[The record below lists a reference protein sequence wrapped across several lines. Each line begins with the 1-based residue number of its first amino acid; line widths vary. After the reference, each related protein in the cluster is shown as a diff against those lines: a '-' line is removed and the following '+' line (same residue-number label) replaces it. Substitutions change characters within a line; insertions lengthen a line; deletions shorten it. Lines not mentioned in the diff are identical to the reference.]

1 MKIMFSRSVKK
12 KQSKNDKDKKNPS
25 SSENGENEEDY
36 KLKMSESSN
45 YVRFLQLT
53 LEGSQSDE
61 EGSPGDLDGYIEDD
75 FVGEAFLSECDADV
89 DASDRTEADEHMFEQ
104 NEDKAAE
111 EPMSEEEKERQME
124 EWKEELARVEG
135 EITTLRQVLGS
146 KVRYASELKRKM
158 GITPFQELKHDFS
171 EGIKSIQQSETYQ
184 KTNETLTNL
193 QNKITSSTAYQKTNE
208 KLHDIN
214 DKITHSSAYQKTS
227 SAVKTASEK
236 TNETVRNVASS
247 VSKKIG
253 DLRNTG
259 AFKSVEEKVGGAYA
273 NVKTSRSIE
282 NFKERL
288 GLAKV
293 TGSKSEDNFESALE
307 KETGNTD
314 ANAANGTQPSSL
326 PEEKVPL

>member
-193 QNKITSSTAYQKTNE
+193 QNKITSSTAYQKT
-208 KLHDIN
+208 
-214 DKITHSSAYQKTS
+214 S

-273 NVKTSRSIE
+273 NVK
-282 NFKERL
+282 
-288 GLAKV
+288 AKV

-307 KETGNTD
+307 KETGNMD

>member
-45 YVRFLQLT
+45 YVKFLQLT

-193 QNKITSSTAYQKTNE
+193 QNKITSSTAYQKT
-208 KLHDIN
+208 
-214 DKITHSSAYQKTS
+214 S

-273 NVKTSRSIE
+273 NVK
-282 NFKERL
+282 
-288 GLAKV
+288 AKV

-307 KETGNTD
+307 KETGNMD

>member
-45 YVRFLQLT
+45 YVKFLQLT

-75 FVGEAFLSECDADV
+75 FV
-89 DASDRTEADEHMFEQ
+89 DEHMFEQ

-307 KETGNTD
+307 KETGNMD

>member
-1 MKIMFSRSVKK
+1 MA
-12 KQSKNDKDKKNPS
+12 
-25 SSENGENEEDY
+25 
-36 KLKMSESSN
+36 
-45 YVRFLQLT
+45 
-53 LEGSQSDE
+53 
-61 EGSPGDLDGYIEDD
+61 GSPTDEKQVDLNK
-75 FVGEAFLSECDADV
+75 
-89 DASDRTEADEHMFEQ
+89 DEHMFEQ

-171 EGIKSIQQSETYQ
+171 EGLKSIQQSET
-184 KTNETLTNL
+184 
-193 QNKITSSTAYQKTNE
+193 
-208 KLHDIN
+208 
-214 DKITHSSAYQKTS
+214 YQKTS

-273 NVKTSRSIE
+273 NVK
-282 NFKERL
+282 
-288 GLAKV
+288 AKV

-307 KETGNTD
+307 KETGNMD
-314 ANAANGTQPSSL
+314 ANAANGTQPHLYPRRKFLSKSIFL
-326 PEEKVPL
+326 FM

>member
-75 FVGEAFLSECDADV
+75 FV
-89 DASDRTEADEHMFEQ
+89 DEHMFEQ

-307 KETGNTD
+307 KETGNMD

>member
-1 MKIMFSRSVKK
+1 MA
-12 KQSKNDKDKKNPS
+12 
-25 SSENGENEEDY
+25 
-36 KLKMSESSN
+36 
-45 YVRFLQLT
+45 
-53 LEGSQSDE
+53 
-61 EGSPGDLDGYIEDD
+61 GSPTDEKQVDLNK
-75 FVGEAFLSECDADV
+75 
-89 DASDRTEADEHMFEQ
+89 DEHMFEQ

-124 EWKEELARVEG
+124 EWKVELARVEG

-171 EGIKSIQQSETYQ
+171 EGIKSIQQSET
-184 KTNETLTNL
+184 
-193 QNKITSSTAYQKTNE
+193 YQKTNE

-273 NVKTSRSIE
+273 NVK
-282 NFKERL
+282 
-288 GLAKV
+288 AKV

-307 KETGNTD
+307 KETGNMD

>member
-45 YVRFLQLT
+45 YVKFLQLT

-184 KTNETLTNL
+184 KT
-193 QNKITSSTAYQKTNE
+193 
-208 KLHDIN
+208 
-214 DKITHSSAYQKTS
+214 S

-307 KETGNTD
+307 KETGNMD

>member
-1 MKIMFSRSVKK
+1 MFSRSVKK

-45 YVRFLQLT
+45 YVKFLQLT

-75 FVGEAFLSECDADV
+75 FV
-89 DASDRTEADEHMFEQ
+89 DEHMFEQ

-184 KTNETLTNL
+184 KTNE
-193 QNKITSSTAYQKTNE
+193 

-273 NVKTSRSIE
+273 NVK
-282 NFKERL
+282 
-288 GLAKV
+288 AKV

-307 KETGNTD
+307 KETGNMD

>member
-45 YVRFLQLT
+45 YVKFLQLT

-61 EGSPGDLDGYIEDD
+61 DGSPGDLDGYIEDD

-171 EGIKSIQQSETYQ
+171 EGLKSIQQSET
-184 KTNETLTNL
+184 
-193 QNKITSSTAYQKTNE
+193 YQKTNE

>member
-1 MKIMFSRSVKK
+1 MFSRSVKK

-184 KTNETLTNL
+184 KT
-193 QNKITSSTAYQKTNE
+193 
-208 KLHDIN
+208 
-214 DKITHSSAYQKTS
+214 S

-273 NVKTSRSIE
+273 NVK
-282 NFKERL
+282 
-288 GLAKV
+288 AKV

-326 PEEKVPL
+326 PEEKIPL

>member
-1 MKIMFSRSVKK
+1 MMFSSSVKK
-12 KQSKNDKDKKNPS
+12 KQSKPIKDDKEISSTESTADNDNY
-25 SSENGENEEDY
+25 N
-36 KLKMSESSN
+36 LKISESSN
-45 YVRFLQLT
+45 YVKFLQLT
-53 LEGSQSDE
+53 LEGSQSDD
-61 EGSPGDLDGYIEDD
+61 EGSHGDLDGYIEDD
-75 FVGEAFLSECDADV
+75 FILSECDADV
-89 DASDRTEADEHMFEQ
+89 DASDLTEADEHLNEE
-104 NEDKAAE
+104 NEDITA
-111 EPMSEEEKERQME
+111 PHHDSLTEEERQRQIE
-124 EWKEELARVEG
+124 EWKEELSRVEG

-146 KVRYASELKRKM
+146 KVRYASELKRKI

-214 DKITHSSAYQKTS
+214 DKITHSTAYQKTS

-247 VSKKIG
+247 VSKKMG
-253 DLRNTG
+253 ELRNTG
-259 AFKSVEEKVGGAYA
+259 AFKSMEEKVGGAYA

-282 NFKERL
+282 NFRERL
-288 GLAKV
+288 GFAKV
-293 TGSKSEDNFESALE
+293 TGSKSEDNFESALQ

-314 ANAANGTQPSSL
+314 SNAANGTQPSSL

>member
-1 MKIMFSRSVKK
+1 MFSRSVKK

-75 FVGEAFLSECDADV
+75 FV
-89 DASDRTEADEHMFEQ
+89 DEHMFEQ

-184 KTNETLTNL
+184 KT
-193 QNKITSSTAYQKTNE
+193 
-208 KLHDIN
+208 
-214 DKITHSSAYQKTS
+214 S

-273 NVKTSRSIE
+273 NVK
-282 NFKERL
+282 
-288 GLAKV
+288 AKV

>member
-193 QNKITSSTAYQKTNE
+193 QNKITSSTAYQKT
-208 KLHDIN
+208 
-214 DKITHSSAYQKTS
+214 S

>member
-193 QNKITSSTAYQKTNE
+193 QNKITSSTAYQKT
-208 KLHDIN
+208 
-214 DKITHSSAYQKTS
+214 S

-307 KETGNTD
+307 KETGNMD

>member
-45 YVRFLQLT
+45 YVKFLQLT

-193 QNKITSSTAYQKTNE
+193 QNKITSSTAYQKT
-208 KLHDIN
+208 
-214 DKITHSSAYQKTS
+214 S

-307 KETGNTD
+307 KETGNMD

>member
-1 MKIMFSRSVKK
+1 MA
-12 KQSKNDKDKKNPS
+12 
-25 SSENGENEEDY
+25 
-36 KLKMSESSN
+36 
-45 YVRFLQLT
+45 
-53 LEGSQSDE
+53 
-61 EGSPGDLDGYIEDD
+61 GSPTDEKQVDLNK
-75 FVGEAFLSECDADV
+75 
-89 DASDRTEADEHMFEQ
+89 DEHMFEQ

-171 EGIKSIQQSETYQ
+171 EGLKSIQQSET
-184 KTNETLTNL
+184 
-193 QNKITSSTAYQKTNE
+193 YQKTNE

-273 NVKTSRSIE
+273 NVK
-282 NFKERL
+282 
-288 GLAKV
+288 AKV

-307 KETGNTD
+307 KETGNMD

>member
-45 YVRFLQLT
+45 YVKFLQLT

-61 EGSPGDLDGYIEDD
+61 DGSPGDLDGYIEDD

-171 EGIKSIQQSETYQ
+171 EGLKSIQQSET
-184 KTNETLTNL
+184 
-193 QNKITSSTAYQKTNE
+193 
-208 KLHDIN
+208 
-214 DKITHSSAYQKTS
+214 YQKTS

>member
-45 YVRFLQLT
+45 YVKFLQLT

-184 KTNETLTNL
+184 KT
-193 QNKITSSTAYQKTNE
+193 
-208 KLHDIN
+208 
-214 DKITHSSAYQKTS
+214 S

-273 NVKTSRSIE
+273 NVK
-282 NFKERL
+282 
-288 GLAKV
+288 AKV

-307 KETGNTD
+307 KETGNMD

>member
-1 MKIMFSRSVKK
+1 MA
-12 KQSKNDKDKKNPS
+12 
-25 SSENGENEEDY
+25 
-36 KLKMSESSN
+36 
-45 YVRFLQLT
+45 
-53 LEGSQSDE
+53 
-61 EGSPGDLDGYIEDD
+61 GSPTDEKQVDLNK
-75 FVGEAFLSECDADV
+75 
-89 DASDRTEADEHMFEQ
+89 DEHMFEQ

-124 EWKEELARVEG
+124 EWKVELARVEG

-171 EGIKSIQQSETYQ
+171 EGIKSIQQSET
-184 KTNETLTNL
+184 
-193 QNKITSSTAYQKTNE
+193 YQKTNE

-273 NVKTSRSIE
+273 NVK
-282 NFKERL
+282 
-288 GLAKV
+288 AKV

-307 KETGNTD
+307 KETGNMD

-326 PEEKVPL
+326 PEEKIPL